1 VDESAKAVVS
11 LNLVGRVIVL
21 KKRPLESARSGAV
34 LSPPKR
40 HKGVP
45 PSSSGVLAH
54 RAHRSDVESADRA
67 SKRVETCSFRCFR
80 ASGEASAMG
89 SAVLN
94 HIAARGSPRRRIV
107 DLDRVAGAERGDGRG
122 RCNNVRSSL
131 RRPCPS
137 APVSLARPLC

>member
-80 ASGEASAMG
+80 ASGEASSNEARSMKAASRSTAVVRLCRSG
-89 SAVLN
+89 LSAN
-94 HIAARGSPRRRIV
+94 RATASASSRGT
-107 DLDRVAGAERGDGRG
+107 L
-122 RCNNVRSSL
+122 
-131 RRPCPS
+131 
-137 APVSLARPLC
+137 APK

>member
-80 ASGEASAMG
+80 ASGEASSNEARSMKAASRSTAVAPER
-89 SAVLN
+89 SA
-94 HIAARGSPRRRIV
+94 ITYARSASP
-107 DLDRVAGAERGDGRG
+107 ATPASEAQWAQW
-122 RCNNVRSSL
+122 S
-131 RRPCPS
+131 S
-137 APVSLARPLC
+137 APR